1 MCPGEVTT
9 PAATK
14 ITATAASAIT
24 DAPMEQ
30 QGSDSKFFIS
40 IILSPWLSFS
50 FLSKA
55 VQEEE
60 PRFSVYW
67 FVLFHQ

>member
-30 QGSDSKFFIS
+30 QGSDSKFLFIYLFFYYFYNP
-40 IILSPWLSFS
+40 LSLAF
-50 FLSKA
+50 FLFFK
-55 VQEEE
+55 
-60 PRFSVYW
+60 
-67 FVLFHQ
+67 